1 MEIRIGKRAQ
11 QQVRRENSWWLEN
24 ARYPLTFE
32 TEFESVLLRLL
43 EMPTL
48 GTPYPT
54 EKRPHLLRALLPKSK
69 CHVYYTLERGKT
81 LIVIHSVWGACR
93 KRGPKL

>member
-24 ARYPLTFE
+24 ADYPLTFE
-32 TEFESVLLRLL
+32 QEFEDIVLRLL
-43 EMPTL
+43 DVPML
-48 GTPYPT
+48 GVSYPT
-54 EKRPHLLRALLPKSK
+54 EKRPHLQRVLLPKSK
-69 CHVYYTLERGKT
+69 CHVYYTLENDKT
-81 LIVIHSVWGACR
+81 LIVIHSVWSAVR